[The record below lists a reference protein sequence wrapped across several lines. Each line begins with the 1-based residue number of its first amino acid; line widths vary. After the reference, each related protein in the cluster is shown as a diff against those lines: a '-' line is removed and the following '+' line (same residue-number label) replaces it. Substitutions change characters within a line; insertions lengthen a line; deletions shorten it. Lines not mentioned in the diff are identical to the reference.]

1 MYKEELA
8 IISQAVLNE
17 MEGYEFYNMAGEQAK
32 TQGNKEAF
40 KHLAEE
46 ELKHAEY
53 LKKLWT
59 VLSDG
64 GEMKIE
70 EILSSGIE
78 IPSPEIYRWDKVDKA
93 YATLGM
99 SIYGIGMQME
109 KSSIDFYEDAK
120 EKASSREIKDI
131 FDLLIKWEQVHLEQF
146 TNQYNMLK
154 EEWWSD
160 QSYAPF

>member
-17 MEGYEFYNMAGEQAK
+17 MEGYEFYKMAGDQAK

-40 KHLAEE
+40 MRLANE

-59 VLSDG
+59 SLSNG
-64 GEMKIE
+64 GELKIE
-70 EILSSGIE
+70 EILSSGID

-93 YATLGM
+93 YATLAM

-109 KSSIDFYEDAK
+109 KNSIDFYEDAK
-120 EKASSREIKDI
+120 KKVSSESSLGL
-131 FDLLIKWEQVHLEQF
+131 FDLLIKWEKIHLEQF
-146 TNQYNMLK
+146 TNQYQLLK
-154 EEWWSD
+154 EEWWAE
-160 QSYAPF
+160 QQFAPF